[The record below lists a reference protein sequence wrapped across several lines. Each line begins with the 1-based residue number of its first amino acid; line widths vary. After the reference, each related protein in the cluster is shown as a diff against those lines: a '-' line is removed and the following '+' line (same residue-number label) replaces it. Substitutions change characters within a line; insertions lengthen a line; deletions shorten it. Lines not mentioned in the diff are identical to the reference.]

1 MKTLREVGI
10 LELDAV
16 MPIERSAHLTPWTRL
31 MFELGLQRGD
41 TLLGV
46 YIQQRLVGYAMLQ
59 KIADEWHLHNIA
71 VQDTLQGQGIG
82 AFLMQ
87 AMIAQAREQGLSVIL
102 LEVRES
108 NLGARHLYR
117 KFGFTEDGVRKDY
130 YAIPGEG
137 RENAVLMSCDL
148 SGADVKT
155 PA

>member
-1 MKTLREVGI
+1 MKKIREVGI

-16 MPIERSAHLTPWTRL
+16 MPIERGAHLTPWTRL

-46 YIQQRLVGYAMLQ
+46 YIQSRLVGYAMLQ
-59 KIADEWHLHNIA
+59 QIADEWHLHNIA

-82 AFLMQ
+82 RFLMEAMLEQ
-87 AMIAQAREQGLSVIL
+87 AKERQLSLIL

-108 NLGARHLYR
+108 NAAARHLYR
-117 KFGFTEDGVRKDY
+117 ELGFTEDGVRKDY

-137 RENAVLMSCDL
+137 RENAVLMSCQL
-148 SGADVKT
+148 GEPV
-155 PA
+155 

>member
-1 MKTLREVGI
+1 MKKIREVGI
-10 LELDAV
+10 LELDTV
-16 MPIERSAHLTPWTRL
+16 MPIERVAHLTPWTRL

-46 YIQQRLVGYAMLQ
+46 FIQERLVGYAMLQ

-82 AFLMQ
+82 AFLME
-87 AMIAQAREQGLSVIL
+87 AVIDQARAQNLSLIL

-108 NLGARHLYR
+108 NASARHLYR
-117 KFGFTEDGVRKDY
+117 KMGFTEDGVRKDY
-130 YAIPGEG
+130 YAVPGEG

-148 SGADVKT
+148 A
-155 PA
+155 